1 MTQYLK
7 IKKII
12 LILMTPFLSFS
23 QDDNHYKVVK
33 KIENIEIREYD
44 ALLFASYNNSDLKN
58 RSSSF
63 RPLADYI
70 FGSNER
76 NEEIGMTSPVV
87 IKLYNNNEMLFKMP
101 EKYNKQT
108 IPNPKN
114 ENIKIIETN
123 STQKAVIQYS
133 GYSNTEK
140 EKEKTEELIRILAKH
155 NIKHTSEFE
164 LFVYDSPYKF
174 FNRRNEISVN
184 ILQ

>member
-1 MTQYLK
+1 
-7 IKKII
+7 
-12 LILMTPFLSFS
+12 MTPFLSFS

-33 KIENIEIREYD
+33 TIEKIEIREYD
-44 ALLFASYNNSDLKN
+44 ALLFASYNNSDLKD
-58 RSSSF
+58 RSGSF

-87 IKLYNNNEMLFKMP
+87 IKLYDNNKMLFRMP
-101 EKYNKQT
+101 EKYDKQN

-114 ENIKIIETN
+114 ENIKIVETN
-123 STQKAVIQYS
+123 SVQKAVIKYS
-133 GYSNTEK
+133 GFSNTEK
-140 EKEKTEELIRILAKH
+140 EKLKIAELKKILDKY
-155 NIKHTSEFE
+155 NIKHNNKFE
-164 LFVYDSPYKF
+164 LFVYDPPYKF